1 MPLQTVLEQIIL
13 KMEQIT
19 VPQEI
24 KLKTIKLT
32 TQQITL
38 QSIVQMTLKIN
49 HLIQIIPI
57 LLMNFINIMIIV
69 V

>member
-13 KMEQIT
+13 KLERIT

-24 KLKTIKLT
+24 KLKTIKVT
-32 TQQITL
+32 IQQITL
-38 QSIVQMTLKIN
+38 QSIVQMALKIN

-69 V
+69 A